1 MKSRLLLGV
10 VALTFAGCASQ
21 GPSKGEIS
29 SIESQTFKTNIPGET
44 IKITKNCG
52 WLWNNKKCNIES
64 IEAVGVQPS
73 VGATNLIQKTVTLQ
87 ACDNARANVVSYV
100 FGDNVTDSRISKL
113 RSRQNENQKDRM
125 KSRTEKGDE
134 VSMSE
139 TDPDK
144 DTNFSIQEA
153 LVNSDIDMVRTVT
166 TNAQGRLVGFKV
178 INTNVV
184 NGKTIACTINWSKN
198 DTEDLRKIRG
208 LISGN

>member
-1 MKSRLLLGV
+1 MKSRLLLCV
-10 VALTFAGCASQ
+10 LLTVAGCASK
-21 GPSKGEIS
+21 GPSKGEIA

-44 IKITKNCG
+44 IKITKSCG
-52 WLWNNKKCNIES
+52 WLWNRKQCNIEA

-100 FGDNVTDSRISKL
+100 FGDSVTDSRISKL
-113 RSRQNENQKDRM
+113 RSRQNENQKDRL

-134 VSMSE
+134 VAMSDS
-139 TDPDK
+139 DPEK
-144 DTNFSIQEA
+144 DTNFSIQES

-178 INTNVV
+178 INTSVV

-208 LISGN
+208 LISGT

>member
-10 VALTFAGCASQ
+10 IAFTFAGCASQ
-21 GPSKGEIS
+21 GPSKGEVP

-44 IKITKNCG
+44 IKITKSCG

-87 ACDNARANVVSYV
+87 ACDNARANVISYV

-113 RSRQNENQKDRM
+113 RSRQNENQKDRV

-134 VSMSE
+134 VSMSS

-153 LVNSDIDMVRTVT
+153 LINSDIDMVRTVT

-178 INTNVV
+178 VNTSVV

>member
-10 VALTFAGCASQ
+10 IALTFAGCASQ
-21 GPSKGEIS
+21 GPSKGEVP

-44 IKITKNCG
+44 IKITKSCG

-87 ACDNARANVVSYV
+87 ACDNARANVISYV

-113 RSRQNENQKDRM
+113 RSRQNENQKDRV

-134 VSMSE
+134 VSMS
-139 TDPDK
+139 TADPDK

-153 LVNSDIDMVRTVT
+153 LINSDIDMVRTVT

-178 INTNVV
+178 VNTSVV

>member
-1 MKSRLLLGV
+1 MKSRLLMGV

-21 GPSKGEIS
+21 GPSKGEIA

-44 IKITKNCG
+44 IKITKSCG
-52 WLWNNKKCNIES
+52 WLWNNKKCNIEA

-113 RSRQNENQKDRM
+113 RSRQNENQKDRV

-134 VSMSE
+134 VAMS
-139 TDPDK
+139 DSDSDK
-144 DTNFSIQEA
+144 DTNFSIQES

-178 INTNVV
+178 INTSVV
-184 NGKTIACTINWSKN
+184 NNKTIACTINWSKN

-208 LISGN
+208 LISGT